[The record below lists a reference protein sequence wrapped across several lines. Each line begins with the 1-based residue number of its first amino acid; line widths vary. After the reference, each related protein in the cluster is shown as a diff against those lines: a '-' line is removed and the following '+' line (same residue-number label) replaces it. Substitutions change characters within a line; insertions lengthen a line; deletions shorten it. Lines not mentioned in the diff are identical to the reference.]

1 MSKVRPRSKY
11 RKDVN
16 RFASIPSIN
25 IKRSVLP
32 RSFEY
37 KTTFDAGYLIPFYC
51 KEVLPAD
58 TVKLSLSSLLR
69 LTTPKVPFMDG
80 LYVSFQFFFV
90 PNRLVWDHWVNMM
103 GERKNPEDSIDFLTP
118 TIDITNAQNGTLTD
132 YFGLPTNVSGT
143 YKVSALPFRAYNLIF
158 NEWYRD
164 QNLQDSLPVPTGD
177 GPDKMSDYKLM
188 RRAKYHDYFTSALP
202 APQKGPASSIS
213 LTGNAPIIQQSGDTI
228 VGVDFYRRALSG
240 TPETDHL
247 KQFNTGLPDAGTQSA
262 LVMGDSAPNDTYYAG
277 FNLNSL
283 GLKADLSG
291 VGDFTINDLRQAWQI
306 QKLLETDMR
315 SGTRYTEVLRAHFS
329 VLSPDARLQ
338 RPEYLGGF
346 TRPIAVS
353 PVVQTSSTDTT
364 SPQGNL
370 AALSATFASGRGFT
384 KSFVEHGWIIGLM
397 SVRSDISYQQGVH
410 RQWTRQGRYDYYWPV
425 FAHLGEQ
432 PVLNK
437 EIFVQG
443 TAEDDEP
450 FGYQERYAEYRYDQN
465 MITGKLRSTDPQ
477 SLDMWHLS
485 QEFENLPTLSEQ
497 FIQENPPLERVLAV
511 TSEPQFIGVISVN
524 SQWTRAMPVYGVP
537 GLVDH
542 F

>member
-1 MSKVRPRSKY
+1 MSKVRPRSHY

-25 IKRSVLP
+25 VKRSVFP
-32 RSFEY
+32 RAFEY

-58 TVKLSLSSLLR
+58 TVKMSLSSLLR

-103 GERKNPEDSIDFLTP
+103 GERKNPEDSIDYLTP
-118 TIDITNAQNGTLTD
+118 TIDITNAQNGTLVD

-164 QNLQDSLPVPTGD
+164 QNLQDSLPVSTGD
-177 GPDKMSDYKLM
+177 GPDNVSDYKLM

-202 APQKGPASSIS
+202 APQKGPASSIT
-213 LTGNAPIIQQSGDTI
+213 LTGNAPIIQQSGENI
-228 VGVDFYRRALSG
+228 VDVGFYQTGQTTNPTSVLLQDAFSTSSGSQQALRLRDG
-240 TPETDHL
+240 TAN
-247 KQFNTGLPDAGTQSA
+247 KY
-262 LVMGDSAPNDTYYAG
+262 YYAG
-277 FNLNSL
+277 FDLNAL

-370 AALSATFASGRGFT
+370 AALSATFASGRVFT

-443 TAEDDEP
+443 TTDDDEP

-511 TSEPQFIGVISVN
+511 TNEPQFIGVISVN

>member
-177 GPDKMSDYKLM
+177 GPDKISDYKLM

-213 LTGNAPIIQQSGDTI
+213 LTGNAPI
-228 VGVDFYRRALSG
+228 
-240 TPETDHL
+240 
-247 KQFNTGLPDAGTQSA
+247 
-262 LVMGDSAPNDTYYAG
+262 YAG
-277 FNLNSL
+277 GDFASGKSSFAEMFPQYPEPGSQYNLSAGYRHSTDGHLGSSL
-283 GLKADLSG
+283 LPSNNNAWLYADLSA

-370 AALSATFASGRGFT
+370 AALSATAVIASF
-384 KSFVEHGWIIGLM
+384 W
-397 SVRSDISYQQGVH
+397 
-410 RQWTRQGRYDYYWPV
+410 
-425 FAHLGEQ
+425 
-432 PVLNK
+432 
-437 EIFVQG
+437 
-443 TAEDDEP
+443 
-450 FGYQERYAEYRYDQN
+450 
-465 MITGKLRSTDPQ
+465 
-477 SLDMWHLS
+477 
-485 QEFENLPTLSEQ
+485 
-497 FIQENPPLERVLAV
+497 
-511 TSEPQFIGVISVN
+511 
-524 SQWTRAMPVYGVP
+524 
-537 GLVDH
+537 
-542 F
+542 

>member
-202 APQKGPASSIS
+202 APQKGPASSIT
-213 LTGNAPIIQQSGDTI
+213 LTGNAPIVADGSQTVFSTQTSGSFQNGSIGVPQQ
-228 VGVDFYRRALSG
+228 
-240 TPETDHL
+240 
-247 KQFNTGLPDAGTQSA
+247 GTQSHSNLSYHYGSGPVGADYAA
-262 LVMGDSAPNDTYYAG
+262 LTWPDGPVQ
-277 FNLNSL
+277 
-283 GLKADLSG
+283 GLSADLTN

-485 QEFENLPTLSEQ
+485 QEFDNLPTLSEQ

>member
-103 GERKNPEDSIDFLTP
+103 GERKNPDDSIDFLTP
-118 TIDITNAQNGTLTD
+118 TIDITNAQNGTLVD

-164 QNLQDSLPVPTGD
+164 QNLQDSLPVSTGD

-213 LTGNAPIIQQSGDTI
+213 LTGNAPIISEGPVLFKDNETTGDVPAGSLCYDTTSTKLVYWSPVAQSGSNQ
-228 VGVDFYRRALSG
+228 RALELAS
-240 TPETDHL
+240 TS
-247 KQFNTGLPDAGTQSA
+247 N
-262 LVMGDSAPNDTYYAG
+262 MY
-277 FNLNSL
+277 
-283 GLKADLSG
+283 ADLQN

-497 FIQENPPLERVLAV
+497 FIQDNPPLERVLAV
-511 TSEPQFIGVISVN
+511 TNEPQFIGVISVN

>member
-1 MSKVRPRSKY
+1 MSKVRPHSKY

-80 LYVSFQFFFV
+80 LYISFQFFFV

-202 APQKGPASSIS
+202 APQKGPASSIT
-213 LTGNAPIIQQSGDTI
+213 LTGNAPIVADGSQTVFSTQTSGSFQNGSIYVPQQ
-228 VGVDFYRRALSG
+228 
-240 TPETDHL
+240 
-247 KQFNTGLPDAGTQSA
+247 GTQSHPNLSYHYGSGPIGVDYAA
-262 LVMGDSAPNDTYYAG
+262 LTWPDGPVQ
-277 FNLNSL
+277 
-283 GLKADLSG
+283 GLSADLTN

-485 QEFENLPTLSEQ
+485 QEFDNLPTLSEQ

>member
-177 GPDKMSDYKLM
+177 GPDNMSDYKLM

-213 LTGNAPIIQQSGDTI
+213 LTGNAPVLSNGNIKFDLDSGTTNPGRGTVWSGDPFNPTKPN
-228 VGVDFYRRALSG
+228 GELNMALTTNTYQS
-240 TPETDHL
+240 PVYPL
-247 KQFNTGLPDAGTQSA
+247 KLS
-262 LVMGDSAPNDTYYAG
+262 SDT
-277 FNLNSL
+277 SL
-283 GLKADLSG
+283 YADLSE

>member
-25 IKRSVLP
+25 VRRSVFN

-37 KTTFDAGYLIPFYC
+37 KTTFDAGYLIPFYV

-80 LYVSFQFFFV
+80 LYVSYQFFFV
-90 PNRLVWDHWVNMM
+90 PNRLVWSHWVNMM
-103 GERKNPEDSIDFLTP
+103 GERENPEDSIDYLTP
-118 TIDITNAQNGTLTD
+118 QITITNAQNGTLAD
-132 YFGLPTNVSGT
+132 YFGLPTNVTGT

-164 QNLQDSLPVPTGD
+164 QNLQDSLPVEKGD
-177 GPDKMSDYKLM
+177 GPDDISDYTLQ

-202 APQKGPASSIS
+202 APQKGPASSIT
-213 LTGNAPIIQQSGDTI
+213 LTGNAPVMSDGPIKFDIGSQASSLDKGVVYSTERAGYSQMAQLHVAPSNLS
-228 VGVDFYRRALSG
+228 VGSY
-240 TPETDHL
+240 
-247 KQFNTGLPDAGTQSA
+247 
-262 LVMGDSAPNDTYYAG
+262 TYYPVSFG
-277 FNLNSL
+277 SDTTLY
-283 GLKADLSG
+283 ADMTG

-370 AALSATFASGRGFT
+370 AALSATFASGRAFT

-437 EIFVQG
+437 EIYVQG

-497 FIQENPPLERVLAV
+497 FIQEDPPLDRVLAV
-511 TSEPQFIGVISVN
+511 TDEPQFIGVVSVN

>member
-1 MSKVRPRSKY
+1 MSKVRPHSKY

-80 LYVSFQFFFV
+80 LYISFQFFFV

-202 APQKGPASSIS
+202 APQKGPASSIT
-213 LTGNAPIIQQSGDTI
+213 LTGNAPIVADGSQTVFSTQTSGSFQNGSISVPQQGTQSHTNLSYHYGSGP
-228 VGVDFYRRALSG
+228 VGVDYAALTWPDG
-240 TPETDHL
+240 PV
-247 KQFNTGLPDAGTQSA
+247 QGLS
-262 LVMGDSAPNDTYYAG
+262 
-277 FNLNSL
+277 
-283 GLKADLSG
+283 ADLTN

-485 QEFENLPTLSEQ
+485 QEFDNLPTLSEQ

>member
-118 TIDITNAQNGTLTD
+118 TIDVTNAQNGTLVD

-188 RRAKYHDYFTSALP
+188 RRSKYHDYFTSALP

-213 LTGNAPIIQQSGDTI
+213 LTGDARI
-228 VGVDFYRRALSG
+228 VGDGSPVIFSNSKPGSTAPDGSIYFTDDLPTVPTMFYAKGGAYLDGQNAGLLNWPNGTVSGLS
-240 TPETDHL
+240 
-247 KQFNTGLPDAGTQSA
+247 
-262 LVMGDSAPNDTYYAG
+262 
-277 FNLNSL
+277 
-283 GLKADLSG
+283 ADLSN

-497 FIQENPPLERVLAV
+497 FIVENPPLERVLAV

>member
-1 MSKVRPRSKY
+1 MSKVRPHSKY

-80 LYVSFQFFFV
+80 LYISFQFFFV

-202 APQKGPASSIS
+202 APQKGPASSIT
-213 LTGNAPIIQQSGDTI
+213 LTGNAPIVADGSQTVFSTQTSGSFQNGSIGVPQQ
-228 VGVDFYRRALSG
+228 
-240 TPETDHL
+240 
-247 KQFNTGLPDAGTQSA
+247 GTQSHTNLSYHYGSGPVGAGYAA
-262 LVMGDSAPNDTYYAG
+262 LTWPDGPVQ
-277 FNLNSL
+277 
-283 GLKADLSG
+283 GLSADLTN

-485 QEFENLPTLSEQ
+485 QEFDNLPTLSEQ

>member
-132 YFGLPTNVSGT
+132 YFGLPTNVTGT

-213 LTGNAPIIQQSGDTI
+213 LTGEAPVMSNGPLKFD
-228 VGVDFYRRALSG
+228 VGSRSSTYVPGQVFSDQKSG
-240 TPETDHL
+240 TVSSGSLHVATSSGP
-247 KQFNTGLPDAGTQSA
+247 AS
-262 LVMGDSAPNDTYYAG
+262 DSIYPV
-277 FNLNSL
+277 SL
-283 GLKADLSG
+283 GSDTSLYADLTN

-497 FIQENPPLERVLAV
+497 FIQENPPLKRVLAV

>member
-1 MSKVRPRSKY
+1 MSKVRPHSKY

-103 GERKNPEDSIDFLTP
+103 GERRNPDDSIDFLTP

-213 LTGNAPIIQQSGDTI
+213 LTGNAPIISEGP
-228 VGVDFYRRALSG
+228 VLFNGVHV
-240 TPETDHL
+240 T
-247 KQFNTGLPDAGTQSA
+247 
-262 LVMGDSAPNDTYYAG
+262 SAPAGSLTASGNSVNAVNFRPNAESGLDTRVLELASTSNMYA
-277 FNLNSL
+277 NLEN
-283 GLKADLSG
+283 

>member
-1 MSKVRPRSKY
+1 MSKVRPHSKY

-25 IKRSVLP
+25 VKRSVFP
-32 RSFEY
+32 RAFEY

-58 TVKLSLSSLLR
+58 TVKMSLSSLLR

-103 GERKNPEDSIDFLTP
+103 GERKNPDDSIDYLTP
-118 TIDITNAQNGTLTD
+118 TITITNAQNGSLVD
-132 YFGLPTNVSGT
+132 YFGLPTNVSGS
-143 YKVSALPFRAYNLIF
+143 YKVSALPFRAYNLIY

-164 QNLQDSLPVPTGD
+164 QNLQDSLPVETGD
-177 GPDKMSDYKLM
+177 GPDDISDYNLM

-213 LTGNAPIIQQSGDTI
+213 LTGNAPVYSTDPNGDIGIGWRQVNDSVSIPAYRLGIAGQS
-228 VGVDFYRRALSG
+228 VPYSGVATGNNAQYSG
-240 TPETDHL
+240 IAR
-247 KQFNTGLPDAGTQSA
+247 GLATMTQEQTT
-262 LVMGDSAPNDTYYAG
+262 L
-277 FNLNSL
+277 F
-283 GLKADLSG
+283 ADLAN

-370 AALSATFASGRGFT
+370 AALSATFASGRAFT

-497 FIQENPPLERVLAV
+497 FIQENPPLDRVLAV
-511 TSEPQFIGVISVN
+511 TDEPEFIGVVAVN

>member
-1 MSKVRPRSKY
+1 MSKVRPHSKY

-80 LYVSFQFFFV
+80 LYISFQFFFV

-103 GERKNPEDSIDFLTP
+103 GERRNPEDSIDFLTP

-177 GPDKMSDYKLM
+177 GPDNMADYKLM

-202 APQKGPASSIS
+202 APQKGPASSIT
-213 LTGNAPIIQQSGDTI
+213 LTGNAPIIQQSGENI
-228 VGVDFYRRALSG
+228 VDVGFYKNGTTTNPKNTLQQFGFSTSSGSESALS
-240 TPETDHL
+240 L
-247 KQFNTGLPDAGTQSA
+247 QSA
-262 LVMGDSAPNDTYYAG
+262 SNGYYFAG
-277 FNLNSL
+277 FDLNSL